1 MVENKNIIMYNR
13 FIDLF
18 LRGFF
23 KMKTVSKF
31 FAVFLCV
38 VLLLSVCCSCKGSS
52 NAVVYCEVDNPPTII
67 DPQLAQSESELMMVR
82 NLFEGLF
89 RYNEN
94 GEIVNGVIE
103 DYTYYDKVYTFNISP
118 SACWSD
124 GSNITADDFVFAFTR
139 AVDPATKSPFAAKF
153 STILNADIIATGAV
167 SAENLGVKAKDSS
180 TFVVVMDKEDPD
192 FLDKLTS
199 APFMPCNREFFKSCK
214 GEYGLKKDKIL
225 TNGSYKLS
233 KWTKEDFAARLYR
246 NEMYYGEFTA
256 KNTAIFL
263 SNNTEKNNL
272 DMLTKSSVDIAHISP
287 NDTVAANSAGLVTN
301 QEDNIVWVI
310 KFPASFSENL
320 RKAFILSIDK
330 NLYSGNLGIGYTAAH
345 SYFPT
350 CVTKLQLN
358 GVGFDGYDIYAA
370 KNLFSNAI
378 KELPGKRLPSTT
390 LYYYND
396 PSFLTPINN
405 IVGHWQN
412 NLGAYINIKPVTL
425 SEAKNAAS
433 SYVNAIS
440 VYPIEITDKD
450 AAPYIKELGYENVTF
465 GEKDLAE
472 IQTAVYSNYLIVP
485 LAFQNSVIA
494 YSKNLSSVVTDLG
507 NGTIDFSFVRKK

>member
-1 MVENKNIIMYNR
+1 
-13 FIDLF
+13 
-18 LRGFF
+18 
-23 KMKTVSKF
+23 MKTVSKF
-31 FAVFLCV
+31 FAVFLSII
-38 VLLLSVCCSCKGSS
+38 LLITLCCGCKGNS
-52 NAVVYCEVDNPPTII
+52 NAVIYCEVDNPPTII
-67 DPQLAQSESELMMVR
+67 DPQLAQSEFELMMVR

-89 RYNEN
+89 RYDEN
-94 GEIVNGVIE
+94 GEIANGVIE
-103 DYTYYDKVYTFNISP
+103 SYTYFDKVYTFNISP
-118 SACWSD
+118 RACWND

-139 AVDPATKSPFAAKF
+139 AVDPATKSPFASKF
-153 STILNADIIATGAV
+153 STILNADIISSGAI
-167 SAENLGVKAKDSS
+167 SPENLGVKAKDTY
-180 TFVVVMDKEDPD
+180 TFVVVMEKDDPE
-192 FLDKLTS
+192 FLDKLTT
-199 APFMPCNREFFKSCK
+199 APFMPCNREFFNSCK

-233 KWTKEDFAARLYR
+233 KWNKEDFAARLYR
-246 NEMYYGEFTA
+246 NEKYYGNFTA
-256 KNTAIFL
+256 KNSAVFL

-287 NDTVAANSAGLVTN
+287 NDMVAANSAGLTTN

-310 KFPASFSENL
+310 KFSASFPADL
-320 RKAFILSIDK
+320 RKALILSIDR
-330 NLYSGNLGIGYTAAH
+330 NLYSGNLGIGYSAAY
-345 SYFPT
+345 SYFPSS
-350 CVTKLQLN
+350 VTKLQLN
-358 GVGFDGYDIYAA
+358 GVGFDSYDISAA

-378 KELPGKRLPSTT
+378 KELPNKRFPSTT

-412 NLGAYINIKPVTL
+412 NLSAYINIKPVSL
-425 SEAKNAAS
+425 QEAKNAAS
-433 SYVNAIS
+433 MTNAIA

-450 AAPYIKELGYENVTF
+450 AAPYIKELGYENATF

-472 IQTAVYSNYLIVP
+472 IQTSVYSDYFIVP

-494 YSKNLSSVVTDLG
+494 YSSELSSVITDLG